1 MITTACFIEWK
12 GLVAGHGY
20 IVKDFVKVMNADG
33 TSHKLVKLRNPYKT
47 IGDVSLKGSS
57 HGDWT
62 GQFSK
67 DDTKSWTDSTKTRAK
82 YAELKTG
89 EFFMTI
95 EDFKQGFK
103 YYTLTYLHTGW
114 KTSFIEKRSSV
125 NRRLYKFNFTIT
137 EDDYNTF
144 NKVKSFTDTQVEDDL
159 QDNSN
164 VQLETSTKT
173 DTLLSNLSKDLRL
186 FGSHF
191 EGGLEDEMDLMLGQ

>member
-1 MITTACFIEWK
+1 MQTIDEIWSSIHNAVDNDYMITAACFIEWK

-20 IVKDFVKVMNADG
+20 IVKDFVKVINPDG
-33 TSHKLVKLRNPYKT
+33 SHHKLVKLRNPYKT
-47 IGDVSLKGSS
+47 IGDASLKGSS

-62 GQFSK
+62 GRFSK
-67 DDTKSWTDSTKTRAK
+67 GDTKSWTEAVKTRAK
-82 YAELKTG
+82 FDELKNG

-103 YYTLTYLHTGW
+103 YYTITYLHTGW

-137 EDDYNTF
+137 ENDYDTF
-144 NKVKSFTDTQVEDDL
+144 KKMPASTVQTEEDL

-164 VQLETSTKT
+164 V
-173 DTLLSNLSKDLRL
+173 
-186 FGSHF
+186 
-191 EGGLEDEMDLMLGQ
+191 